1 MIAITSH
8 AHDLLAL
15 NIDNYPAEGCA
26 NTAIATLGSRHTL
39 RHIARAG
46 KVDVA
51 DAMLALEPD

>member
-1 MIAITSH
+1 MIAITPH

-15 NIDNYPAEGCA
+15 NVDNYAAQGGA
-26 NTAIATLGSRHTL
+26 NTAIATLGSRHTVG
-39 RHIARAG
+39 HIARAG